1 MTVGKEKNVETLH
14 DTSPWSALLAPPRE
28 SASNFEALG
37 TLAFC
42 MNKES
47 RFLNILSKINK

>member
-1 MTVGKEKNVETLH
+1 MGKEKNVETLH